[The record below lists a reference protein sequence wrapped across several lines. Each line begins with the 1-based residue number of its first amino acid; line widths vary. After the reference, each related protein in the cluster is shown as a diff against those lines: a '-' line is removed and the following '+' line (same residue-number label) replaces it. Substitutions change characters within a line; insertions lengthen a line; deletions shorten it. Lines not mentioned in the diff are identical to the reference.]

1 MNFVVNRTI
10 SAAHRH
16 VSLPCRGRG
25 YERAAG
31 VNFLKRGR
39 CLKFTVKITHMKLSS
54 IIASNRLIE
63 TCRTRGTT
71 AERLL
76 RDKETILL

>member
-1 MNFVVNRTI
+1 
-10 SAAHRH
+10 
-16 VSLPCRGRG
+16 
-25 YERAAG
+25 
-31 VNFLKRGR
+31 
-39 CLKFTVKITHMKLSS
+39 MKLSS

-63 TCRTRGTT
+63 TCWTRGTT